1 MFGQVDNIARF
12 KPDFH
17 RPVKTPGGKVL
28 EIGNGFPH
36 SLSLPDFD
44 ILFGLHPLYPFEK
57 VTTATTSGNFL
68 EAGQL
73 QLLSEGHPG
82 LPPMEPSRRLLRSW
96 RGPGAKQI

>member
-44 ILFGLHPLYPFEK
+44 ILFGLIL
-57 VTTATTSGNFL
+57 AFL
-68 EAGQL
+68 EQARI
-73 QLLSEGHPG
+73 ST
-82 LPPMEPSRRLLRSW
+82 RLRIQ
-96 RGPGAKQI
+96 PK